1 MEQRRDARGERGTAA
16 IELVLS
22 LLWIVFAMLF
32 FIGMGH
38 LLMNKQHGLVAAR
51 FAAYYESGRE
61 RRPQAPQA
69 RAAVNSSGVWSLTR
83 GAVDDAGEARTGD
96 GSVGADVLSA
106 FNSLLSFIGGDGE
119 LTYTARTTPT
129 RGLLP
134 QMWGGLR
141 VSEHYTLAQD
151 TWTCEKSGSYLD
163 LLGGR
168 IRLSS
173 LIPFDLS
180 CCETY
185 PRR

>member
-1 MEQRRDARGERGTAA
+1 MRRGRAARGERGTAV

-32 FIGMGH
+32 LIGMGH
-38 LLMNKQHGLVAAR
+38 TLMNKQHGLVAAR

-69 RAAVNSSGVWSLTR
+69 RAAVNSSGTWTLTR
-83 GAVDDAGEARTGD
+83 GAVNDAGAAQTGG
-96 GSVGADVLSA
+96 GSVMAEVLDA
-106 FNSLLSFIGGDGE
+106 FNSILSFIGGEGE

-141 VSEHYTLAQD
+141 VSEHYTLATD
-151 TWTCEKSGSYLD
+151 TWTCEESGSYLEI
-163 LLGGR
+163 LGGKVG
-168 IRLSS
+168 
-173 LIPFDLS
+173 IPGEIPLDLS
-180 CCETY
+180 CCKTY